1 MLCRL
6 LVDYSAIYNIYLS
19 PERKKNDDTR
29 TSTKQ
34 CSTIYIERYIYVSRI
49 NTVHSNKMRWKINRP
64 KIDQIWS

>member
-6 LVDYSAIYNIYLS
+6 LVDYSIYIYNIYLS

-34 CSTIYIERYIYVSRI
+34 CIDRYKYLCKQNIYY
-49 NTVHSNKMRWKINRP
+49 SNKMRWKINRP